1 MEGKM
6 KKFYIFNLVVFIVL
20 LLTFISGSNMSN
32 EIRYTFAGNSF
43 LNPVSGEILQLSG
56 IVMQVFSGIGMVVQL
71 MMVNLKLIQ
80 DSKKI

>member
-1 MEGKM
+1 M

-71 MMVNLKLIQ
+71 VMVNLKLIQ
-80 DSKKI
+80 DSKKV

>member
-56 IVMQVFSGIGMVVQL
+56 IMMQVFSGIGMVVQL
-71 MMVNLKLIQ
+71 VMVNLKLIQ

>member
-1 MEGKM
+1 M
-6 KKFYIFNLVVFIVL
+6 KKFYIFNLVVFIIL

-71 MMVNLKLIQ
+71 VMVNLKLIQ
-80 DSKKI
+80 DSKKV

>member
-1 MEGKM
+1 M

-20 LLTFISGSNMSN
+20 LLTFISGSSMSN

-43 LNPVSGEILQLSG
+43 LNPASGKIFQLSG

-71 MMVNLKLIQ
+71 VMVNLKLIQ

>member
-71 MMVNLKLIQ
+71 VMVNLKLIQ
-80 DSKKI
+80 DSKKV

>member
-1 MEGKM
+1 M

-56 IVMQVFSGIGMVVQL
+56 IMMQVFSGIGMVVQL
-71 MMVNLKLIQ
+71 VMVNLKLIQ

>member
-56 IVMQVFSGIGMVVQL
+56 IVMQVFSGIGMIVQL
-71 MMVNLKLIQ
+71 VMVNLKLIQ

>member
-1 MEGKM
+1 M

-20 LLTFISGSNMSN
+20 LLTFISGSSMTN

-43 LNPVSGEILQLSG
+43 LNPVSGEIFQLSG
-56 IVMQVFSGIGMVVQL
+56 IMMQVFSGIGMVVQL
-71 MMVNLKLIQ
+71 VMVNLKLIQ

>member
-1 MEGKM
+1 M

-56 IVMQVFSGIGMVVQL
+56 IVMQVFSGIGMIVQL
-71 MMVNLKLIQ
+71 VMVNLKLIQ
-80 DSKKI
+80 DSKKV

>member
-6 KKFYIFNLVVFIVL
+6 KKFYIFNLVVFIIL

-71 MMVNLKLIQ
+71 VMVNLKLIQ
-80 DSKKI
+80 DSKKV

>member
-1 MEGKM
+1 M

-20 LLTFISGSNMSN
+20 LLTFILGSSMSN

-43 LNPVSGEILQLSG
+43 LNPVSGEVFQLSG

-71 MMVNLKLIQ
+71 VMVNLKLIQ

>member
-1 MEGKM
+1 M

-20 LLTFISGSNMSN
+20 LLTFISGSSMSN
-32 EIRYTFAGNSF
+32 EIIYTFAGNSF
-43 LNPVSGEILQLSG
+43 LNPVSGEIFQLSG

-71 MMVNLKLIQ
+71 VMVNLKLIQ

>member
-1 MEGKM
+1 M

-20 LLTFISGSNMSN
+20 LLTFISGSYMSN
-32 EIRYTFAGNSF
+32 EIIYTFAGNSF

-56 IVMQVFSGIGMVVQL
+56 IMMQVFSGIGMVVQL
-71 MMVNLKLIQ
+71 VMVNLKLIQ